1 MKNEYSNRGWKM
13 SFIGIVASKKC
24 FESIKKKITEKIKEE
39 TINFIQINL
48 RSIENIKNIK
58 FEIIIAE
65 DHLDKFKNNQETLK
79 KIFENTQYLMINTDR
94 NSKEEI
100 EKIPNVITYGLN
112 QKADITVSSI
122 SDIDILVYWQKDLQ
136 DREGNKIEIEER
148 RIKREQR
155 NTLKTYEILII
166 YALLKIY
173 NKSIIEEI

>member
-1 MKNEYSNRGWKM
+1 M
-13 SFIGIVASKKC
+13 SFIGIVANKKC
-24 FESIKKKITEKIKEE
+24 FESIKKKITEEIKEE
-39 TINFIQINL
+39 NINFIQINL

-65 DHLDKFKNNQETLK
+65 EHLDKFKNNQETLK
-79 KIFENTQYLMINTDR
+79 KIFQNTRYLMINTDR
-94 NSKEEI
+94 NPKIEI
-100 EKIPNVITYGLN
+100 EKISNIITYGLN

-122 SDIDILVYWQKDLQ
+122 SDMDILVYWQKSLQ

-148 RIKREQR
+148 RIKREEK

-166 YALLKIY
+166 FTLLKIY

>member
-1 MKNEYSNRGWKM
+1 MA
-13 SFIGIVASKKC
+13 FIGIVANKKC
-24 FESIKKKITEKIKEE
+24 FESIKKKVTEEMKDE

-65 DHLDKFKNNQETLK
+65 DNLDKFKNNQEILK
-79 KIFENTQYLMINTDR
+79 KIFETTQYLIINTDR
-94 NSKEEI
+94 NEKDEI
-100 EKIPNVITYGLN
+100 EKMPNTITYGLN

-122 SDIDILVYWQKDLQ
+122 SEMDILVYWQKNIQ
-136 DREGNKIEIEER
+136 DRKGNRIEIEER
-148 RIKREQR
+148 RIKREVK

-166 YALLKIY
+166 YAIFKIY

>member
-1 MKNEYSNRGWKM
+1 M

-24 FESIKKKITEKIKEE
+24 FESIKKKITEEIKEE

-65 DHLDKFKNNQETLK
+65 DPLEKFKNNQETLK
-79 KIFENTQYLMINTDR
+79 RILENTQYLMINTDR
-94 NSKEEI
+94 NPK
-100 EKIPNVITYGLN
+100 EKIKKTPNIITYGLN

-122 SDIDILVYWQKDLQ
+122 SDMDILVYWQKNLQ

-148 RIKREQR
+148 RIKREGK